1 MKFCMVTT
9 FYPPYHF
16 GGDATYIYR
25 LSNAL
30 AQRGHDVD
38 LIHDRDAYY
47 LAHPSE
53 PTAQFENHF
62 RVTVHA
68 LKSRAGFLSPLAT
81 QQTGQPWFKSQ
92 VKKLVE
98 SQHYDVIH
106 FHNISLIGPG
116 ALAYGDAIKLQTLH
130 EHWLICPMHIL
141 WKFDR
146 EVCAQRDCFLCT
158 IHGKRPP
165 QLWRYTGFL
174 DRQLKHID
182 QFISPSR
189 FTRQKHFEEKPNLPI
204 TVLPYFVP
212 PIPESTDYS
221 PPSPRP
227 YFLFVGRLVK
237 IKGLQTLLPVF
248 KNYPQADLLVVG
260 EGEYEARLRELARDI
275 PNVKFLG
282 ALPQTRLRAFY
293 RDAIAVIMPSICF
306 EVFGIVQ
313 IEAFAVRTPVIVRD
327 LGGMPEPIEDS
338 NGGFVF
344 QADQEL
350 VQAMTRLQEN
360 PTLRNTLGENGY
372 AAYMKLWNEEA
383 HLKKYFEIIASV
395 GERKSAPVE

>member
-1 MKFCMVTT
+1 
-9 FYPPYHF
+9 
-16 GGDATYIYR
+16 
-25 LSNAL
+25 
-30 AQRGHDVD
+30 
-38 LIHDRDAYY
+38 
-47 LAHPSE
+47 
-53 PTAQFENHF
+53 
-62 RVTVHA
+62 
-68 LKSRAGFLSPLAT
+68 
-81 QQTGQPWFKSQ
+81 WFKSQ
-92 VKKLVE
+92 VKELVE
-98 SQHYDVIH
+98 SQPYDVIH

-116 ALAYGDAIKLQTLH
+116 ALAYGNAIKLQTLH

-141 WKFDR
+141 WRFDR
-146 EVCAQRDCFLCT
+146 EVCTQRNCFFCT
-158 IHGKRPP
+158 IHGRRPP

-189 FTRQKHFEEKPNLPI
+189 FTRKKHLEIRMDLPI

-212 PIPESTDYS
+212 RIPDATDDT

-237 IKGLQTLLPVF
+237 VKGLQTLLPVF
-248 KNYPQADLLVVG
+248 QNYPQADLLVVG
-260 EGEYEARLRELARDI
+260 EGEYEARLREWAHDI

-282 ALPQTRLRAFY
+282 ALPQTRLRALY

-306 EVFGIVQ
+306 EVFGIIQ
-313 IEAFAVRTPVIVRD
+313 IEAFAVKTPVIVRD

-344 QADQEL
+344 QTDQEL

-360 PTLRNTLGENGY
+360 PTLRNTLGENGH
-372 AAYMKLWNEEA
+372 AAYVKLWSEEA

-395 GERKSAPVE
+395 GEHKDAPVE